1 MGSSL
6 RDPGTP
12 HPEKTSRNTLETMAA
27 NKPLDLEQF
36 IRILIGE
43 TLFYDDEY
51 GAIGCLSLVD
61 PRKKRERFIASFMP
75 EDGAFAIEEATAW
88 ARDGEGEEAI
98 GYELAADS
106 KENATFQSPEEIAG
120 ALLKLAKRHN
130 LLPSVTI
137 LFEEDEI
144 A

>member
-1 MGSSL
+1 MI
-6 RDPGTP
+6 RVPRATHRKNHYAHIP
-12 HPEKTSRNTLETMAA
+12 ETMAA
-27 NKPLDLEQF
+27 SKSLDLEQF

-51 GAIGCLSLVD
+51 GAIGCLSLID

-88 ARDGEGEEAI
+88 TRDGEGEEAI

-106 KENATFQSPEEIAG
+106 KENASFQSPEEIAG
-120 ALLKLAKRHN
+120 ALLKLARRHN
-130 LLPSVTI
+130 LLPSLTI